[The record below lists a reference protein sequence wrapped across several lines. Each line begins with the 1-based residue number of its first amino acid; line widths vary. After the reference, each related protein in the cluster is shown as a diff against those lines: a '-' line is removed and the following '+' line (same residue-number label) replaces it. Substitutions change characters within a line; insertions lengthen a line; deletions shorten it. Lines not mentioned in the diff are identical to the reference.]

1 MRDNGIVGVK
11 LHPLFQNLSLDDP
24 RVHEILAALAQE
36 GMPVVTHV
44 GAGEDEAANQRG
56 APTLLRQLA
65 DALPDLTL
73 IACHYG
79 GYHRLDEAEEHVVG
93 SRVTLETSWPP
104 TMAELDP
111 ERVVAIIR
119 RHGADRVVYGSDWP
133 MADPAAEMAAIRAL
147 PLTAEEIDGILG
159 DNLARLLGL
168 RDRMSGKVVRLGA
181 GMAFWG
187 DSVRPAIEMVERGEI
202 DYLCCDHLAE
212 LTMSI
217 LAKQRA
223 TNPERGYTRD
233 VIDLLRGAL
242 PACVEKG
249 VKVVT
254 NAGGANPRA
263 AARAIRALADELG
276 LPGVRIAVVLGDDI
290 EDRIDDLDRRR
301 DVASATSTPAPSST
315 RSATGSPTPRSTP
328 AARGSSRR
336 STGAPTSSSAAG

>member
-1 MRDNGIVGVK
+1 MIVDCHMHVWPDRIAQAMQAQRPAGMPLRFDGTLSGLLRTMDEAGIDKGLALGVGIKASTVARTNEFIGSVPRDRLVPMGTVHPELSVDENVTSLKDNGIVGVK

-24 RVHEILAALAQE
+24 RVHDILAALAQE

-56 APTLLRQLA
+56 APKLLRQLA

-133 MADPAAEMAAIRAL
+133 MADPSAEMAAIRAL
-147 PLTAEEIDGILG
+147 PLTPEEIDGILG

-168 RDRMSGKVVRLGA
+168 
-181 GMAFWG
+181 
-187 DSVRPAIEMVERGEI
+187 
-202 DYLCCDHLAE
+202 
-212 LTMSI
+212 
-217 LAKQRA
+217 
-223 TNPERGYTRD
+223 
-233 VIDLLRGAL
+233 
-242 PACVEKG
+242 
-249 VKVVT
+249 
-254 NAGGANPRA
+254 
-263 AARAIRALADELG
+263 
-276 LPGVRIAVVLGDDI
+276 
-290 EDRIDDLDRRR
+290 
-301 DVASATSTPAPSST
+301 
-315 RSATGSPTPRSTP
+315 PT
-328 AARGSSRR
+328 A
-336 STGAPTSSSAAG
+336 